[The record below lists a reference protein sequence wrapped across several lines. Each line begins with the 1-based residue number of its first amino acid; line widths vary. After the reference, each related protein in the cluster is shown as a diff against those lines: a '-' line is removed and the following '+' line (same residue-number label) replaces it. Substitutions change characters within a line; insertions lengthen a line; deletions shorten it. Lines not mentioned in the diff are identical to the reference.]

1 MKKLFIGISV
11 FLLFSLAFMP
21 TLSADVGPKP
31 SGVIEVTGID
41 EAYDLDILIPYRFG
55 SPPRV
60 MEEESWK
67 SDTHYLDDDFFT
79 VFERINGF
87 ITSDRY
93 ASATLYSG
101 PPRYIDREDNLFTLG
116 YFGAPK
122 DFKIAI
128 MTESGH
134 LIISEPVTRQL
145 FDAHFTY
152 DLSDVDLENDQVNA
166 GIVEEEVPWG
176 TMLGQYFFRVILT
189 ITVELFILFVFF
201 YRLKGSYLLAGGVNL
216 ITQSFLTLFVLIGYY
231 FWGAELAA
239 LLILLLGEIIIITLE
254 SIIYTM
260 KLTEKSRIRAFSYAI
275 VANVATLAIGFVL
288 IFI

>member
-11 FLLFSLAFMP
+11 FLLFSLTFMP
-21 TLSADVGPKP
+21 NLSADVGPKP

-41 EAYDLDILIPYRFG
+41 EAYDLDILIPYRFS

-101 PPRYIDREDNLFTLG
+101 PPRYIDREDDFFTLG

-128 MTESGH
+128 ITESGH
-134 LIISEPVTRQL
+134 LIISEPVRRQL

-152 DLSDVDLENDQVNA
+152 DLSGVDLENDQVNA
-166 GIVEEEVPWG
+166 GVVEEEVPWA
-176 TMLGQYFFRVILT
+176 TMVGQYFLRVFLT
-189 ITVELFILFVFF
+189 IAVELLILFLFF
-201 YRLKGSYLLAGGVNL
+201 YRLKKSYLLAGFVNL
-216 ITQSFLTLFVLIGYY
+216 FTQSFLTIFVLLGYY
-231 FWGAELAA
+231 FWGGVIAA
-239 LLILLLGEIIIITLE
+239 LLLLILGEIIIITLE
-254 SIIYTM
+254 TIIYVA
-260 KLTEKSRIRAFSYAI
+260 KLKEKSRLRAFSYSI
-275 VANVATLAIGFVL
+275 VANLVTLAIGFVL
-288 IFI
+288 ILI